1 MSNSQQKEVTFDNPL
16 RSLEEGLLNSPALEE
31 NIKKYTPYLRE
42 VQKNFWITIA
52 IFATGATVGF
62 IFYQDIL
69 TFLMK
74 RLNLAGINLVLTSPT
89 QFIDLAI
96 QTGLILGFLLAIPY
110 ALYCLLQFVL
120 PALQAKER
128 QVVLS
133 MLPLGFA
140 LAIVGFG
147 FGIWIEQFVI
157 SLYAKTTVDFNIGN
171 YWDVG
176 SFFEQFMIMGLC
188 MAMVFQLPIVV
199 TILIRL
205 NVIKRSLLTKN
216 RKYVYA
222 AIVIFAAILPPTDI
236 LSLSLIIVP
245 LALLFEGALL
255 LNR

>member
-1 MSNSQQKEVTFDNPL
+1 MTDSHQQHSEHATPL
-16 RSLEEGLLNSPALEE
+16 QGLETSLLDTSVLEE

-42 VQKNFWITIA
+42 VQKHFWITIA
-52 IFATGATVGF
+52 IFGVGATIGF
-62 IFYQDIL
+62 MYYQDIL
-69 TFLMK
+69 SFVMK
-74 RLNLAGINLVLTSPT
+74 RLNLSGINLVLTSPT

-96 QTGLILGFLLAIPY
+96 QTGIILGFLLATPY
-110 ALYCLLQFVL
+110 FIYCLLQFVL

-147 FGIWIEQFVI
+147 FGVWIEQFVI

-176 SFFEQFMIMGLC
+176 HFFEQFMIMGFC
-188 MAMVFQLPIVV
+188 MAMVFQLPIIL
-199 TILIRL
+199 TIMLRL
-205 NVIKRSLLTKN
+205 KVIQRSMLTKN
-216 RKYVYA
+216 RKFVYA
-222 AIVIFAAILPPTDI
+222 AIIIFAAILPPTDL
-236 LSLSLIIVP
+236 LSLTLIIVP
-245 LALLFEGALL
+245 LVFLFEGALL